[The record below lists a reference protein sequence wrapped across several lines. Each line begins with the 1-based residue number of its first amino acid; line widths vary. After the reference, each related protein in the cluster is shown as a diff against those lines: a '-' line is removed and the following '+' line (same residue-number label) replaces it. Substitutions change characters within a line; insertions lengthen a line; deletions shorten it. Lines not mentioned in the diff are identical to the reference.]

1 MEPLQM
7 NGKTVP
13 GLPENWV
20 WTTVGEC
27 TEIILGQSPPSTTY
41 NENGN
46 GLPFYQGKLEFG
58 NIFPTPL
65 KWCTAPKKI
74 AEKGDVLISVRA
86 PVGPTNIC
94 PEKSCIGRGLAA
106 IRALNGME
114 SFFILYLLRAF
125 EDGIAG
131 KGTGT
136 TFNAITGN
144 QLKEFAIPLPPLPEQ
159 NHIVTKIEELF
170 TRLDAGVVALTKA
183 KTQLKHYRQSVLK
196 SACEGMLVPT
206 EAELARADGRDYE
219 PVDVLLARIGKERR
233 EKWEAEKKRR
243 GKKNAKHKEPAA
255 PDVNGLPELPELPEG
270 WVWARL
276 DSLAELKGGITKD
289 SKRVLTNARK
299 IPYLRVANVQRGY
312 LDLNEIKKIEAPESV
327 ISELLLKPGD
337 ILFTEGG
344 DRDKLGRGCV
354 WNGEIPECIHQNH
367 IFRGRL
373 YSNDASNKL
382 ISWFGNTFG
391 QLYFM
396 REGKQTTNLASINLT
411 KLSAFPVP
419 LPPLPEQHR
428 IVAEI
433 ERRLS
438 VADEIENTVDQSLKQ
453 AEHLRQ
459 SILKRAF
466 EGKLVPQDSNDEPAS
481 VLLKRIKEEK
491 VRRDDEGNAKKKSKA
506 KPKRKKMKV
515 RKDAETEKQT
525 VELYEILRLSKV
537 PLTPKELWQSSKLE
551 IEDFYDQVKIEVEKG
566 RIIERRRSNS
576 DVFLEIVI

>member
-1 MEPLQM
+1 M
-7 NGKTVP
+7 NGKMVP

-20 WTTVGEC
+20 WTMVGAC

-106 IRALNGME
+106 IRPLNGME

-159 NHIVTKIEELF
+159 HRIVTKIEELF
-170 TRLDAGVVALTKA
+170 TQLDAGVGALTKA
-183 KTQLKHYRQSVLK
+183 KAQLKHYRQSMLK
-196 SACEGMLVPT
+196 SACEGGLVPT
-206 EAELARADGRDYE
+206 EAELARAEGRDYE
-219 PVDVLLARIGKERR
+219 PADVLLARIGKERR
-233 EKWEAEKKRR
+233 EKWEAEKKRKD
-243 GKKNAKHKEPAA
+243 KKSAKYKEPAA
-255 PDVNGLPELPELPEG
+255 LDVSGLPGLPEG
-270 WVWARL
+270 WCRTTV
-276 DSLAELKGGITKD
+276 
-289 SKRVLTNARK
+289 
-299 IPYLRVANVQRGY
+299 
-312 LDLNEIKKIEAPESV
+312 
-327 ISELLLKPGD
+327 
-337 ILFTEGG
+337 
-344 DRDKLGRGCV
+344 
-354 WNGEIPECIHQNH
+354 
-367 IFRGRL
+367 
-373 YSNDASNKL
+373 
-382 ISWFGNTFG
+382 G
-391 QLYFM
+391 QLIDSMKNGIYKP
-396 REGKQTTNLASINLT
+396 REFYTEDGIACLRMYNIDQGKIVWKDIKRMNLT
-411 KLSAFPVP
+411 KKEIDEYLLESGDLLVNRVNSRELVGKAAVIPSGLEKCVFESKNIRVKVLDEVVNPYYLSYRFTSAGTEYFNRNAQQVVGMASISQPQIAKFPVS

-428 IVAEI
+428 IVAEV

-438 VADEIENTVDQSLKQ
+438 IADETKKTVEQSLKH
-453 AEHLRQ
+453 AERLRQ

-491 VRRDDEGNAKKKSKA
+491 VRRDAEEKAKKKSKT

-537 PLTPKELWQSSKLE
+537 PLTLKELWQSSKLE
-551 IEDFYDQVKIEVEKG
+551 IEDFYDQLKIEVEKG

-576 DVFLEIVI
+576 DVFMEIVI